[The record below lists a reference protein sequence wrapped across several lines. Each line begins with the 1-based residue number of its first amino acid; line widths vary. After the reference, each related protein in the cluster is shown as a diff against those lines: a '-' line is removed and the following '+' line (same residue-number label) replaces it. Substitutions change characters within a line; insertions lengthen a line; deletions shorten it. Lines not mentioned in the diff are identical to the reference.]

1 MKTTSCL
8 LVPSLAFQAVRAA
21 TWTPDI
27 RADTNRDG
35 VVDMIGSSDSGN
47 KAAWSAE
54 RGAIFLPNIG
64 DKYLRCA
71 NTDKV
76 GNALSNDE
84 LAACHDASGHL
95 LLAPEY
101 VAPVRTVPMNV
112 SDDVAAR
119 IYVTPQ
125 EAYERARLFVLD
137 DPEDYN
143 STTSWRLVDQE
154 FLFNATQLRAGIIL
168 GIDGREL
175 VTDPSVWDGSVVV
188 RFEVFDDLNQSS
200 DAVAMKM
207 APVLTHHHLQKVET
221 LISTEGNST
230 DPIQQ
235 EFIRQLESAR
245 QAAGITNKMVLFNQS
260 SDIWAQDFIEPGYAS
275 MPGPNGPVAIRVILR
290 SAQSTRTGGR
300 QVFEQLRGPGI
311 GGFQPLSGSGSGFG
325 HREINSFGN
334 LETIPP
340 YTSKSGKKY
349 PAGRIIMGKHFEM
362 LPAAAILDFLNS
374 QQLQSPFILE
384 TGWLLIG
391 HVDEF
396 VQFLPYKNEL
406 GFTIAIADT
415 TSGLDLLKKLQDDG
429 HGGVR
434 AISFE
439 DDTGE
444 LEEPGLTDTIDEILS
459 NATFVEANA
468 YAQRHI
474 DTNLQMLLAEIPLLA
489 QDIIYVPT
497 LFRDA
502 NFGNELRSPDGL
514 PPHTGRIMENE
525 RQLMAFHP
533 ASINGIVIGSH
544 YFSPKP
550 WGPVVNGSDVL
561 ARAVEVAYARAGM
574 SVGYVDDFLSHHVG
588 AGEIHCGSNT
598 LRQTDA
604 IWWA

>member
-1 MKTTSCL
+1 M
-8 LVPSLAFQAVRAA
+8 VGSL
-21 TWTPDI
+21 
-27 RADTNRDG
+27 
-35 VVDMIGSSDSGN
+35 DSGN
-47 KAAWSAE
+47 KAVWSAE

-64 DKYLRCA
+64 DKYLRCT

-112 SDDVAAR
+112 SEDVAAR

-137 DPEDYN
+137 NPEDHN

-154 FLFNATQLRAGIIL
+154 LLFNATQLRAGIVR

-175 VTDPSVWDGSVVV
+175 VTDLSVWDGSVVI
-188 RFEVFDDLNQSS
+188 RFEVFDALNQSS

-230 DPIQQ
+230 NPVQQ

-245 QAAGITNKMVLFNQS
+245 QAGGITNKMVLFNQS
-260 SDIWAQDFIEPGYAS
+260 SEIWAQDFIEPGYAN
-275 MPGPNGPVAIRVILR
+275 MPGPNGLVAIRVILR
-290 SAQSTRTGGR
+290 SAQSTRTAGR
-300 QVFEQLRGPGI
+300 QVFEQLRGSGI

-340 YTSKSGKKY
+340 YTSKSGKRY
-349 PAGRIIMGKHFEM
+349 PAGRIIMGKHFKM
-362 LPAAAILDFLNS
+362 LPAAAILDFLHA
-374 QQLQSPFILE
+374 QQLQSPLILE

-396 VQFLPYKNEL
+396 N
-406 GFTIAIADT
+406 
-415 TSGLDLLKKLQDDG
+415 DG
-429 HGGVR
+429 HGGIR

-439 DDTGE
+439 GDTGE
-444 LEEPGLTDTIDEILS
+444 LEEPGLTDTIDQILS
-459 NATFVEANA
+459 NATFVEANT
-468 YAQRHI
+468 YAQRYI
-474 DTNLQMLLAEIPLLA
+474 DANLQMLLAEIPLLA

-502 NFGNELRSPDGL
+502 NLGDELRSPDGL
-514 PPHTGRIMENE
+514 PPHTGHIMANE

-550 WGPVVNGSDVL
+550 WGPVINGLDVL

-574 SVGYVDDFLSHHVG
+574 SLGYVDDFLSHHVG
-588 AGEIHCGSNT
+588 AGEIYCGSNT
-598 LRQTDA
+598 LRQTDV

>member
-35 VVDMIGSSDSGN
+35 IVDMVGSSDSGN

-95 LLAPEY
+95 LLAPES

-125 EAYERARLFVLD
+125 EAYERTRLFVLD
-137 DPEDYN
+137 NPEDHN

-154 FLFNATQLRAGIIL
+154 FLFNATQLRAGIVL

-175 VTDPSVWDGSVVV
+175 VTDLSVWDGSVVI
-188 RFEVFDDLNQSS
+188 RFDVFDALNQSS

-235 EFIRQLESAR
+235 GFIRQLESAR

-290 SAQSTRTGGR
+290 SAQSTRTAGR

-334 LETIPP
+334 LETIPRTLQRVARGTP
-340 YTSKSGKKY
+340 
-349 PAGRIIMGKHFEM
+349 
-362 LPAAAILDFLNS
+362 LDAS
-374 QQLQSPFILE
+374 SWQLQSPFILE
-384 TGWLLIG
+384 AGWLVIG

-415 TSGLDLLKKLQDDG
+415 RSGLDLLKKLQNDG
-429 HGGVR
+429 HGGTR

-444 LEEPGLTDTIDEILS
+444 LQEPGLMDTIDQILS
-459 NATFVEANA
+459 NTTFVEANT

-474 DTNLQMLLAEIPLLA
+474 DANLQMLLAEIPLLA
-489 QDIIYVPT
+489 QDVIYVPT

-502 NFGNELRSPDGL
+502 NVGIEPGSPDGL
-514 PPHTGRIMENE
+514 PPHSGPIMANE
-525 RQLMAFHP
+525 RKLMAFHP

-550 WGPVVNGSDVL
+550 WGPVINGMAPPKLAVGPHVL
-561 ARAVEVAYARAGM
+561 KEFRCFPHTKGAEFKCGRFQRRTEEFEIDRGPSMIGQFVPAYA
-574 SVGYVDDFLSHHVG
+574 VGSGTMALEQV
-588 AGEIHCGSNT
+588 
-598 LRQTDA
+598 
-604 IWWA
+604 